1 MRSSGIQLRI
11 GDFLFSIQKRWK
23 LIVAL
28 TLVGLMFG
36 LLLSGVTYVQS
47 GLQSFEVSGAFVI
60 STVTNQTYL
69 GGYPNPS
76 YNDFMMPPDMV
87 DAVNYI
93 VQSDHV
99 LNEVINRQ
107 NLLGMSAALLRRNL
121 TLTQYNAT
129 QIVEMQVNWYNAEE
143 GVGIWNAIIEV
154 TNEFLPQTLQV
165 GTVNYDGEFY
175 GLQIG
180 GINWFVGDAYGA
192 SLGAFLLSNNS
203 FTGFSA
209 ACLNYEMHKMSGFQ
223 LGGINLAA
231 ESSTGLQLGIVN
243 ISKHHEGLQLGLV
256 NINSSGFL
264 PCFPG
269 LNFNFSR

>member
-1 MRSSGIQLRI
+1 MLLVIDIGNTNITIGCLEEEKICFDARIATDRARTSDQYGVEIKNMLEAFGVQLSGI
-11 GDFLFSIQKRWK
+11 
-23 LIVAL
+23 
-28 TLVGLMFG
+28 
-36 LLLSGVTYVQS
+36 
-47 GLQSFEVSGAFVI
+47 
-60 STVTNQTYL
+60 
-69 GGYPNPS
+69 
-76 YNDFMMPPDMV
+76 
-87 DAVNYI
+87 
-93 VQSDHV
+93 
-99 LNEVINRQ
+99 LN
-107 NLLGMSAALLRRNL
+107 
-121 TLTQYNAT
+121 
-129 QIVEMQVNWYNAEE
+129 
-143 GVGIWNAIIEV
+143 WNEDIAYG
-154 TNEFLPQTLQV
+154 LQV